1 MIDFSSIVV
10 SSRIRIARNVKG
22 MLFPSRLSSSEGL
35 ALVQK
40 VASSVASLG
49 KYKIYLFSA
58 LAPEDAE
65 VMFEKHLISHEA
77 MTNKECGAAI
87 VREDECVSIM
97 VNEEDHIRAQCILRG
112 FALDEAYSTIN
123 DIDDEIG
130 ENIDYAFSKDW
141 GFLTSCVTN
150 LGTGLR
156 ASVMLF
162 LPALSISNK
171 IANII
176 SSVKS
181 KGLTVRGELG
191 EGSAPLGYLYQVSNA
206 ISLGITEKE
215 TVSAVAT
222 AVRRIVELEREERRK
237 MSSSV
242 EIADMCLRAFGV
254 LSCARLLSWRDFMS
268 LSGQVKLGLALSFLS
283 FRDEYILDKLAD
295 CMSDAGVVKT
305 AGRQLSAREI
315 EVFRAD
321 YVSKMLKNIRTNN

>member
-1 MIDFSSIVV
+1 MIDSSSIVV

-22 MLFPSRLSSSEGL
+22 LLFPSRLESSDGL

-40 VASSVASLG
+40 VAQCVATLG

-77 MTNKECGAAI
+77 MTNTESGAAI

-112 FALDEAYSTIN
+112 FALDDAYSIIN

-130 ENIDYAFSKDW
+130 ENIDFAFSKDW

-162 LPALSISNK
+162 LPALSLSKRIGK
-171 IANII
+171 II

-191 EGSAPLGYLYQVSNA
+191 EGSAPLGYLYQISNA
-206 ISLGITEKE
+206 LSLGITEKE
-215 TVSAVAT
+215 TVTAVAT

-237 MSSSV
+237 MSSSI
-242 EIADMCLRAFGV
+242 EISDMCLRAFGI
-254 LSCARLLSWRDFMS
+254 LSCAKLLSWNDFME
-268 LSGQVKLGLALSFLS
+268 LSGQVKLGLALNFLS
-283 FRDEYILDKLAD
+283 FRDEYILDKISD
-295 CMSDAGVVKT
+295 CMSDAGVVKM
-305 AGRQLSAREI
+305 AGRPLSTRDIEI
-315 EVFRAD
+315 FRAD
-321 YVSKMLKNIRTNN
+321 YVTKMLKNIRINN